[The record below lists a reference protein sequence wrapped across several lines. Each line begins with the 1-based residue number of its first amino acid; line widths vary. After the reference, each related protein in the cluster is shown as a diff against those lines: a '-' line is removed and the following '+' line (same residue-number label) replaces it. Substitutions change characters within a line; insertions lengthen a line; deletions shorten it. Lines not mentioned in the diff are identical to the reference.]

1 MTVAM
6 GPWVTMLRRG
16 RSIWG
21 APAPSAAVGWC
32 WGRGPEPG
40 GGVSGD
46 EGAALMAAMAGR
58 AADRSPHAA
67 VAVAT
72 RRGSSLSPS
81 SRRGVRLTPH
91 PAPRGRG
98 WSAGWCRHTPPPPV
112 SGGGRHLLRAG
123 GVPVPPPPPG
133 HGGDWWSSCG
143 PPNLRKAH
151 GGWSET

>member
-112 SGGGRHLLRAG
+112 SGGAAISSGPGGPGPAASPGARGGLVVVLR
-123 GVPVPPPPPG
+123 PP
-133 HGGDWWSSCG
+133 
-143 PPNLRKAH
+143 
-151 GGWSET
+151 